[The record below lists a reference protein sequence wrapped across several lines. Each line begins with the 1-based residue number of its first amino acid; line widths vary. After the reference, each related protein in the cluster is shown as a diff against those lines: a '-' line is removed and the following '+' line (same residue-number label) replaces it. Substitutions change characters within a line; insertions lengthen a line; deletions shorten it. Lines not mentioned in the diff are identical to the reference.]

1 MSPTS
6 DQGAPSLLV
15 MFFIGTLT
23 VLGAVVAIGRIGDG
37 WGDVGA
43 IAVVLA
49 LVLLLGVAIARQ
61 LSDED
66 DP

>member
-1 MSPTS
+1 MSPTP

-15 MFFIGTLT
+15 MFAIGTLT
-23 VLGAVVAIGRIGDG
+23 GLGAVVAIGRIGDD

-43 IAVVLA
+43 IV
-49 LVLLLGVAIARQ
+49 LVLVLIALLGLAIARQ
-61 LSDED
+61 LRDED